1 MGAIPMQKKIEL
13 FNVKNDKQIEMQYL
27 IYLPSNYDKD
37 EGSYPL
43 VLFLHG
49 VGECG
54 SDISII
60 ERHGIPKII
69 EEGKAFPFIAIAPQC
84 KEGGW
89 WAEPPYIE
97 SLLSLV
103 HNVIDEYSIERSRV
117 YGTGLSMGGFGTFA
131 LAIQEPKL
139 FAAIVPVCGGAEID
153 KLDQIQH
160 LPVWI
165 FHGDKDSTIPVE
177 NSLLIYKKLK
187 PINDQVF
194 LTIYEGV
201 DHDSWT
207 ETYENEAVYEWF
219 LKYKN

>member
-1 MGAIPMQKKIEL
+1 MQKKIKL
-13 FNVKNDKQIEMQYL
+13 FKVKNDNQIGMQYL
-27 IYLPSNYDKD
+27 TYTPSNYDKN
-37 EGSYPL
+37 EEKYPL

-54 SDISII
+54 SDIRMV
-60 ERHGIPKII
+60 ERHGVPKII
-69 EEGKAFPFIAIAPQC
+69 ETGKEFPFIAIAPQC

-89 WAEPPYIE
+89 WAEPSYVE

-103 HNVIDEYSIERSRV
+103 YDVIDEYNIDSSRV

-131 LAIQEPKL
+131 LAIQEPRL
-139 FAAIVPVCGGAEID
+139 FAAIIPVCGGAEID
-153 KLDQIQH
+153 KLNRIQH
-160 LPVWI
+160 LPIWI

-177 NSLLIYKKLK
+177 SSLSIYRKLK
-187 PINDQVF
+187 PMNNQIF

-207 ETYENEAVYEWF
+207 ETYENEVVYEWF